1 MRPDILLVEC
11 EVASA
16 KIFWTESSDHSSM
29 NSSLPLETFLQIS
42 TGNDTF
48 VNCSYEKIETNR
60 SKFHI
65 YKVDKLKPYTKY
77 RFKLM
82 VSDTL
87 KSGFSNIWTCIT
99 NEEKVIGKYMF
110 LSFSYCGEHF
120 DIVLLNCF
128 QFDTIVLH
136 ISRYLK
142 FVKIFVKRITIIQN
156 YMI

>member
-42 TGNDTF
+42 AGNDAF
-48 VNCSYEKIETNR
+48 VNCIYEKIETNK

-65 YKVDKLKPYTKY
+65 YKVDKLKPYTKF

-87 KSGFSNIWTCIT
+87 KNDFSNIWTCIT
-99 NEEKVIGKYMF
+99 DEEKVISKYMF
-110 LSFSYCGEHF
+110 LISFSYCREHF
-120 DIVLLNCF
+120 DIVLLNCC
-128 QFDTIVLH
+128 QFDTNVLY
-136 ISRYLK
+136 ISRY
-142 FVKIFVKRITIIQN
+142 
-156 YMI
+156 